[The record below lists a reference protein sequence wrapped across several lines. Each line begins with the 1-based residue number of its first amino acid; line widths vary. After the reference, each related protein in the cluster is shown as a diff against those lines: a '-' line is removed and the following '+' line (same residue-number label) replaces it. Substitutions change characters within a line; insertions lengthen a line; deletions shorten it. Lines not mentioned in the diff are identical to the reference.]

1 MNVEAVEKLKER
13 YPNLHPLI
21 FQRSVERT
29 NNFSE
34 LFDILESFPH
44 KYPIVW
50 NSENRRWMT
59 TKDLSQVSK
68 FDFEEEVDDV

>member
-1 MNVEAVEKLKER
+1 MQSEAIDKLKSR
-13 YPNLHPLI
+13 YSELHPLI
-21 FQRSVERT
+21 FQRSVERS

-34 LFDILESFPH
+34 LFDILETFPH

-50 NSENRRWMT
+50 DTENRRWMT

-68 FDFEEEVDDV
+68 FEFEEDEEDV